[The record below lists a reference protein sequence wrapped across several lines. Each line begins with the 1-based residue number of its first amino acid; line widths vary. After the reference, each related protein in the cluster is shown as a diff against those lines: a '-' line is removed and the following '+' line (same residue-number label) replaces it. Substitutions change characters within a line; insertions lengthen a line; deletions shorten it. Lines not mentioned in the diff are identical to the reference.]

1 LTNPEVRPFVD
12 FDSAVNLQEI
22 VLKSFERFKVSFN
35 IGVGVL
41 NHGPLKI
48 SEKRLELRKRRLEL
62 LNTSENNRCEMG
74 FIKILP

>member
-1 LTNPEVRPFVD
+1 MTNPEVRPFVD

-48 SEKRLELRKRRLEL
+48 SEKRFKY
-62 LNTSENNRCEMG
+62 
-74 FIKILP
+74 I